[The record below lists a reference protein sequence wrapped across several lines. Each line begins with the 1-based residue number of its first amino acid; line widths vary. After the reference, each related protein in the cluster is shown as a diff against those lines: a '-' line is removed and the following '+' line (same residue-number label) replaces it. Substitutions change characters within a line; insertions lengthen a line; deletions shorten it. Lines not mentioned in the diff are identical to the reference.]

1 MAQKTDSK
9 HHRPRIKKGDMVVVI
24 SGADKGEKPRRVLA
38 VYPQENRIL
47 VEGVRVARR
56 SYRKGANPN
65 LPQGGIHE
73 KEMPIH
79 ISNVMLADPKTGE
92 PTRVS
97 VRYETDRSGRQVRI
111 RTARRSGTDMKD

>member
-1 MAQKTDSK
+1 MAVMNENKS
-9 HHRPRIKKGDMVVVI
+9 HRTRIRKGDMVVVI
-24 SGADKGEKPRRVLA
+24 SGADKSDTARRVLA
-38 VYPQENRIL
+38 VYPKENRIL
-47 VEGVRVARR
+47 VEGVRVAKR

-92 PTRVS
+92 PTRVG
-97 VRYETDRSGRQVRI
+97 VRYDTARDGRIVRV
-111 RTARRSGTDMKD
+111 RTARKSGTDLKD